1 MNLLPSRLK
10 NLSWGLLSLLGWPS
24 LALSQPTPTAPLPSN
39 SAAAVVGPIVLRDE
53 SVDQVLAL
61 LERWS
66 GKTILRPQALPV
78 ATITLTLKGNVTR
91 DEAIRALETLLAL
104 NGIGISPLD
113 DKFLKVT
120 ALASTKAEAPELIDG
135 STLSLPPSGR
145 IASKVFQLQFL
156 KVTEFMPQI
165 ASMLNPAASSVPV
178 VFESANAALVTDSL
192 TNLQRIENL
201 LAKFDQPHLSNLR
214 AKFYPLHFAKASEVV
229 NKLRTILSGP
239 LQTQLGTSTTY
250 NPDDRTNQV
259 ILITDARQYA
269 FFDDLIA
276 KLDTKSDANT
286 RNDVIYLKYAMAK
299 DVASSLTQLVTTQ
312 NGAARKNGSES
323 AASGAPV
330 PAAATTPAGPAV
342 ANLATTATLK
352 LEPTNQFSALLTVL
366 PEERSNAIIV
376 SGTEG
381 DIRLINELVA
391 KIDIILAQ
399 VRIEVVIA
407 EVTLGDNGTTG
418 ISALGLKVEGG
429 KLTGYTGATAG
440 ATLGNAPIVGSTD
453 LAALIALSTTP
464 RKSNANILSVPTIL
478 TTHGKEG
485 KIFVGESRP
494 MISSYLNDN
503 SSVGGNTIGGGYRS
517 TVNSKDIGIQLSVK
531 PLIGNDGSVQL
542 EIKQEV
548 NDILGDITIDG
559 NPQPRIG
566 KRSTESFVT
575 AQSGEIIVLGGM
587 QRTSESRS
595 TSRLGPIPIIGD
607 LLGSRSSEKTRTD
620 LVFFLRPIIL
630 TNTPADNTP
639 ALERVEQF
647 PVEQRDQVKS
657 IIAPRPIK
665 P

>member
-1 MNLLPSRLK
+1 MGAASVGSGASP
-10 NLSWGLLSLLGWPS
+10 LS
-24 LALSQPTPTAPLPSN
+24 

-120 ALASTKAEAPELIDG
+120 ALASAKAEAPELIDG

-229 NKLRTILSGP
+229 TKLRTILSGP

-259 ILITDARQYA
+259 ILITDARQYG

-323 AASGAPV
+323 AASGAPT
-330 PAAATTPAGPAV
+330 PAAATTPATPAV
-342 ANLATTATLK
+342 ANLATSATLK

-381 DIRLINELVA
+381 DIRLIKELVA

-418 ISALGLKVEGG
+418 ISALGLKVESG
-429 KLTGYTGATAG
+429 KLTGFTGAAAG
-440 ATLGNAPIVGSTD
+440 VGLTDSPIVGSTD

-503 SSVGGNTIGGGYRS
+503 SSVGTGTGSGYRS

-620 LVFFLRPIIL
+620 LVFFLRPVVL
-630 TNTPADNTP
+630 TNTAADNAP

-647 PVEQRDQVKS
+647 PLEQRAQVKS
-657 IIAPRPIK
+657 MIAPRPIK

>member
-1 MNLLPSRLK
+1 MNSLPSRLK
-10 NLSWGLLSLLGWPS
+10 KLSWGLFSLIVWPALG
-24 LALSQPTPTAPLPSN
+24 LSQPTPAAPLPSN

-120 ALASTKAEAPELIDG
+120 ALASAKAEAPELIDG

-229 NKLRTILSGP
+229 TKLRTILSGP

-259 ILITDARQYA
+259 ILITDARQYG

-323 AASGAPV
+323 AASGAPT
-330 PAAATTPAGPAV
+330 PAAATTPATPAV
-342 ANLATTATLK
+342 ANLATSATLK

-381 DIRLINELVA
+381 DIRLIKELVA

-418 ISALGLKVEGG
+418 ISALGLKVESG
-429 KLTGYTGATAG
+429 KLTGFTGAAAG
-440 ATLGNAPIVGSTD
+440 AGLTDSPIVGSTD

-464 RKSNANILSVPTIL
+464 RKSSANILSVPTIL

-503 SSVGGNTIGGGYRS
+503 SSVGTGTGSGYRS

-620 LVFFLRPIIL
+620 LVFFLRPVVL
-630 TNTPADNTP
+630 TNTAADNAP

-647 PVEQRDQVKS
+647 PLEQRAQVKS
-657 IIAPRPIK
+657 MIAPRPIK